1 MTLYVYPDGEWRQCL
16 ELVDTTSPYA
26 LTGAVFATERRAL
39 AEAERALRDAAGNFY
54 INDKPTGA
62 VVGQQPFGGARAS
75 GTNDKAGSMLNLL
88 RWVSARTIKETLVP
102 PTSYGYPFMLG
113 EYHQSTPPVDVVSG
127 LSRTSLRRAGL
138 LRPAWRVVYAAPCAR
153 AGRGSPRRGHFM
165 TCKAAALIAVL
176 LATTLVPESA
186 MAQTGATAQ
195 IGGTVRDE
203 SGGVLPG
210 VTVTATQTDTGV
222 SRETQTDADGAYLL
236 TNMPI
241 GPYRLE
247 AGLAGFRSFVQT
259 GIVLQVERQS
269 RHQRR
274 SGARRRFRTGDRA
287 GQRGDGRD
295 AERRVWGRS
304 WRTSA
309 FSNCR

>member
-1 MTLYVYPDGEWRQCL
+1 
-16 ELVDTTSPYA
+16 
-26 LTGAVFATERRAL
+26 
-39 AEAERALRDAAGNFY
+39 
-54 INDKPTGA
+54 
-62 VVGQQPFGGARAS
+62 
-75 GTNDKAGSMLNLL
+75 
-88 RWVSARTIKETLVP
+88 
-102 PTSYGYPFMLG
+102 
-113 EYHQSTPPVDVVSG
+113 
-127 LSRTSLRRAGL
+127 
-138 LRPAWRVVYAAPCAR
+138 
-153 AGRGSPRRGHFM
+153 M

-259 GIVLQVERQS
+259 GIVLQVNANPTINVVLALGAVSEQVTVQGNAAMVETRTTSVGQVMENQRILELPLNGRQVTDLMLLSLAS
-269 RHQRR
+269 RRTATPGGRQLCIEPQLSDAGDHGCGRFAGQHGLPDGRRHAQR
-274 SGARRRFRTGDRA
+274 SGDESNLPVPFP
-287 GQRGDGRD
+287 D
-295 AERRVWGRS
+295 ALQEFKVE
-304 WRTSA
+304 TSA
-309 FSNCR
+309 LSARYGQHAAAVVNVATKAVPTSSTAVRSRSIATAGSTRRTLSR